1 MLDIALLRKDIA
13 AVAARLKTRPFDL
26 DIEAFNALESERR
39 SVQMRTEELQAK
51 RNALSKQVGL
61 LKGKGEDASAVL
73 AEVAA
78 IPEQVK
84 ALEGQLS
91 NIQLRL
97 QTYMLNIPNVPHESV
112 PAGRSADDNVEVR
125 RWGTPRAFDFEVRDH
140 VDVGAALGL
149 DFETAAKIAGSRF
162 ALMRGSVA
170 RLHRHS
176 RRSCSTCRP
185 SSMGTPSA
193 TRRTSS
199 MRTACSARP
208 SCRSSAT
215 TCSG

>member
-13 AVAARLKTRPFDL
+13 AVAARLKARSFDL

-84 ALEGQLS
+84 ALEVQLS
-91 NIQLRL
+91 NIQARL
-97 QTYMLNIPNVPHESV
+97 QNFMLNVPNVPHE
-112 PAGRSADDNVEVR
+112 
-125 RWGTPRAFDFEVRDH
+125 
-140 VDVGAALGL
+140 
-149 DFETAAKIAGSRF
+149 
-162 ALMRGSVA
+162 
-170 RLHRHS
+170 
-176 RRSCSTCRP
+176 
-185 SSMGTPSA
+185 
-193 TRRTSS
+193 
-199 MRTACSARP
+199 
-208 SCRSSAT
+208 
-215 TCSG
+215 